1 MKTVQNYTVK
11 ENSMLCPDIFRMVL
25 TGDTSWIKN
34 PGMFMN
40 IAVPGFYLR
49 RPISICDWNS
59 DSLVLVYKKIG
70 NGTACLSDMKQ
81 GAVLECITGLGNGF
95 DLSLAEKETVL
106 IGGGVGIP
114 PLVGCARMLKKMG
127 IDVTAVLGYADAS
140 MMFLQEE
147 FEKYAVHTY
156 IATMD
161 GSAGIKGT
169 AVDVLK
175 QKELQNMYYM
185 TVGPMGMLQ
194 AVHQTMHN
202 GQLSFEERMGCG
214 FGACMGCTHKT
225 KNGYKRICTEG
236 PVLNAEEVLW

>member
-1 MKTVQNYTVK
+1 MKSVQNYTVI
-11 ENSMLCPDIFRMVL
+11 ENRMLCQDIYRMVL
-25 TGDTSWIKN
+25 KGDTSWIQN
-34 PGMFMN
+34 PGQFMN
-40 IAVPGFYLR
+40 IAVPGYYLR

-59 DSLVLVYKKIG
+59 DSLVLVYKKVG
-70 NGTACLSDMKQ
+70 SGTACLSDMED
-81 GAVLECITGLGNGF
+81 GTVLECITGLGNGF

-114 PLVGCARMLKKMG
+114 PLLACARMLKNKG
-127 IDVTAVLGYADAS
+127 IAAAAVLGYADAS
-140 MMFLQEE
+140 QIFLKDA
-147 FEKYAVHTY
+147 FEQMGVPVH

-161 GSAGIKGT
+161 GSEGTKGT
-169 AVDVLK
+169 VIDVLK
-175 QKELQNMYYM
+175 EQNLQNMYYM
-185 TVGPMGMLQ
+185 TCGPMGMLK

-236 PVLNAEEVLW
+236 PVLDAEEVLW